1 MAGSEDTTS
10 VYIYSMTDL
19 ILVDLSERILTIR
32 FNRPDKKNALTKA
45 MYASLADAM
54 NDAQASDEVRVILF
68 VGQTDCF
75 TSGNDLS
82 DPPDGLD
89 GPLGRFIQ
97 AIMTCSKPVIA
108 APCGMAVGIGVTMLM
123 YCDLVY
129 CGEDTTLR
137 APFVS
142 LGICPELGSSY
153 VLPTLI
159 GYQRACELF
168 LTGEAINAETAC
180 EFGLVNATVPN
191 ATAEQFAR
199 TKAKLIAAQP
209 PNAVRTTKMLMR
221 RWGQPLAQDA
231 NKLEM
236 EYLLSMVK
244 GPEVR
249 EAVSAF
255 VQKRPPDFSRFN

>member
-1 MAGSEDTTS
+1 
-10 VYIYSMTDL
+10 MTDL
-19 ILVDLSERILTIR
+19 ILVEFSERILTIR

-54 NDAQASDEVRVILF
+54 SNAQVNDEVRVILF
-68 VGQTDCF
+68 AGQTDCF

-108 APCGMAVGIGVTMLM
+108 APCGMVVGIGLTMLM

-153 VLPTLI
+153 VLPRLI
-159 GYQRACELF
+159 GYQRACALL
-168 LTGEAINAETAC
+168 LTGEAISAETAR
-180 EFGLVNATVPN
+180 EFGLVNAVVPN
-191 ATAEQFAR
+191 VAAEDFAR
-199 TKAKLIAAQP
+199 SKAKLIAAQP

-221 RWGQPLAQDA
+221 RWSLVWRRTRTSW
-231 NKLEM
+231 KWTICC
-236 EYLLSMVK
+236 
-244 GPEVR
+244 
-249 EAVSAF
+249 
-255 VQKRPPDFSRFN
+255 